1 MVTHKVEVTRILKS
15 TKAFYVECEDGKQ
28 DDTRI
33 KNDAI
38 DAAYQEDDFDDTDS
52 GWIENVEWEAEVLYH
67 DPRVGDTVRYS
78 VPETGEAGFRFV
90 VREIVGDD
98 AVIELLCKFNI
109 KPTER
114 VRLTDICLAA
124 TEA

>member
-1 MVTHKVEVTRILKS
+1 MVTYKVEVPRILKS
-15 TKAFYVECEDGKQ
+15 TKAFYLEDHGAA
-28 DDTRI
+28 DFDETCF

-38 DAAYQEDDFDDTDS
+38 EMACQEDDVGDDS

-67 DPRVGDTVRYS
+67 TPRVGDTVRYS

-90 VREIVGDD
+90 VREIIGND
-98 AVIELLCKFNI
+98 AVIELLCNFNI